1 MPKPRLEQIV
11 FEGPHGPVN
20 AHFARPINNG
30 SAPAVL
36 LLQEGIGVT
45 RQLLSLAHRFADAGI
60 AAFVPDLYSHDF
72 DRKRLTEA
80 EVLHGLPLLRAADRE
95 GLIAALPNEQ
105 RESAKRVAT
114 WFQSRDT
121 TTYFGDARAAAYYLK
136 RHAAVQPD
144 AIATVGFSLG
154 GSLSAQLAASGIEL
168 AAGVIFYG
176 QGPSDV
182 QPSLIRYPLL
192 GHYAENDPGIT
203 PHVPALQA
211 KLAAAG
217 KEFVAHVYP
226 GTEHGFFN
234 ESRPVYSPQAAE
246 LAFTRTISF
255 LDAQFARASQAAGVR
270 LAVQA

>member
-1 MPKPRLEQIV
+1 MPKPRLEPIV

-45 RQLLSLAHRFADAGI
+45 RHLLSLAHRFADAGI
-60 AAFVPDLYSHDF
+60 AAFVPDLYSRDSA
-72 DRKRLTEA
+72 RKPLTET
-80 EVLHGLPLLRAADRE
+80 EVVRGLSLLRAANRE
-95 GLIAALPNEQ
+95 ALIAALPAEQ
-105 RESAKRVAT
+105 RESADRVAA
-114 WFQSRDT
+114 WFHGRDT
-121 TTYFGDARAAAYYLK
+121 STYLGDARAAAYYLK
-136 RHAAVQPD
+136 RHSAVQPD

-154 GSLSAQLAASGIEL
+154 GGLSAQLAASGIEL

-176 QGPSDV
+176 SGPSDV
-182 QPSLIRYPLL
+182 QLSQIRYPLL
-192 GHYAENDPGIT
+192 GHYAENDPAIT
-203 PHVPALQA
+203 SHVPALQA

-217 KEFVAHVYP
+217 KDFVAHVYP

-234 ESRPVYSPQAAE
+234 ESRPVYSRPAAE

-255 LDAQFARASQAAGVR
+255 LDAQFARASQAAGLRV
-270 LAVQA
+270 AVQA